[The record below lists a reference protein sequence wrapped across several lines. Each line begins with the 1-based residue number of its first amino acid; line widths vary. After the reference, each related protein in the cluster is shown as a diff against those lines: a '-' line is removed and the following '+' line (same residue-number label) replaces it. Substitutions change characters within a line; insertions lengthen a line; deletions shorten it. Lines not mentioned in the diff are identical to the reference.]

1 MAPIVLEVVTWFF
14 FLQITLF
21 RVTLVQLLPLWVCVD
36 VLDLNRGLGWLDSRE
51 DQEEDGENC
60 LSWGS
65 QFFYQQCIDSFS
77 VKDRLVKVFLRLQGF
92 ETNLDRFNHL
102 DIFHFAVVLPYILPL
117 PLSFHHH
124 HWHFVWLTIISMQ
137 LSWIQGETNSQ

>member
-1 MAPIVLEVVTWFF
+1 VKIASLEV
-14 FLQITLF
+14 
-21 RVTLVQLLPLWVCVD
+21 P
-36 VLDLNRGLGWLDSRE
+36 S
-51 DQEEDGENC
+51 
-60 LSWGS
+60 
-65 QFFYQQCIDSFS
+65 FFYQQCIDSFS

-124 HWHFVWLTIISMQ
+124 H
-137 LSWIQGETNSQ
+137 

>member
-1 MAPIVLEVVTWFF
+1 MTLEKIKKRMVKIASLEVPSFF
-14 FLQITLF
+14 ISN
-21 RVTLVQLLPLWVCVD
+21 VSCLV
-36 VLDLNRGLGWLDSRE
+36 
-51 DQEEDGENC
+51 
-60 LSWGS
+60 
-65 QFFYQQCIDSFS
+65 DSFS

-124 HWHFVWLTIISMQ
+124 H
-137 LSWIQGETNSQ
+137 